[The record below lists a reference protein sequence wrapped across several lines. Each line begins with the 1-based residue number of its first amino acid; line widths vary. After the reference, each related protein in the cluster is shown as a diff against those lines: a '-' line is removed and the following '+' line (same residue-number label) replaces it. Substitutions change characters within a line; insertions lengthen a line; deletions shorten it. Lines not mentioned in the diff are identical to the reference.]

1 MYLYCII
8 IIWLVDFGEVMRLSD
23 EAKKKLLLGVGK
35 TYEAY
40 LALDCT
46 ESCKIFDGQSF
57 VDFTGKMR
65 TANELKKQVKVGE
78 TDYTICIQ
86 NLENGS
92 YSINIQ
98 PQNQHELM
106 TCKDLKDPDEK
117 KIVALLASQS
127 IEIDPTQPHPY
138 VTIYNDD
145 RTASIRIG
153 GDKLQLYHTH
163 LNTLYNIYER
173 IMAGDDISNLL
184 VALATGSGKTFVQ
197 ALWLVSLHIAG
208 MKGFFGVP
216 GRLENQFFDDLRRLL
231 PKEFVDEKIGRLGDP
246 KSDAGFLG
254 QEKDIVVG
262 NAFAALDDHFEQL
275 DKCDPN
281 EVMLSFDEQ
290 HLLMRVE
297 RRRLR
302 LIDISERFLSCFL
315 TATPNEETYN
325 LCGKTPI
332 ATMSNKQK
340 QEAGQGKIPKLVT
353 ITAKSASDKNA
364 NTRGFFNR
372 LARGFNIFLSDAI
385 QKQPTSAAIQ
395 VLDELPFMTQE
406 VDGKKQKPVQRK
418 MLFIVDDPDSLIN
431 ICHRVNNPNSRK
443 VYENGNLYSREEI
456 GKLLQIQDVDA
467 TLYEEEMEAR
477 GQNAIA
483 TQAIDGHLKSIIFHN
498 MIDYILTTALN
509 MSLIDLNRLRQ
520 ENPKLLLIYAK
531 LKFGKKGLNLSESE
545 KRELNQH
552 PFNLKDTKD
561 VSCANLSQSAFQL
574 LLKEKIDDEGAQEI
588 SRILAGIAE
597 TLQLKLKSEIVSTF
611 DKDKYLQNDPDDDEY
626 LYSLLSNAKD
636 CFEEYAQ
643 NHLVLCVMDDMRSKD
658 LPIEHDIEGKP
669 KPFWGMIE
677 DTYALYD
684 ENGMKSQKAKSRPLK
699 SIEALNPHV
708 QETRFSPNYAPIT
721 EAQADNYFKLGFV
734 GAYISNRKTE
744 GFNDLNLHTVVSV
757 CNDGGQRLNGPDK
770 LLQGL
775 GRNRGLDETI
785 EPLFIH
791 AIGHG
796 QLSPFDL
803 KNLDKEDYYKEYFQG
818 MRTFRDAYLKLLGNK
833 LAKDIIEEY
842 YAGVEPDGHFD
853 TEVFRKKIMHMIRED
868 LREINSLNNHEIK
881 ISRVQLRKVLTQ
893 AQKCLNEHLN
903 NIKKPN
909 RLSGFISFLGHLMN
923 AVASIIFWFGQR
935 GPQAELNAV
944 KQEELNEHDKIYK
957 KILSKTSFKQLS
969 KKLFVSSEIK
979 SLLNNQLD
987 LIPALIKKN
996 PKTYLKDELKTQT
1009 EQYENTTIK
1018 PLLLK
1023 FVKEEHQK
1031 SAKSALDKHPD
1042 LLGFLHRNEQ
1052 LLKKLNSDDLRETE
1066 VKKLLVE
1073 IFQQFDETKTWDESY
1088 FIDAIQLVKELKTKI
1103 HLGACELLTL
1113 EVCTQI
1119 SEGLTPEFI
1128 NNIKINMS
1136 PLLMPDDVEKLENG
1150 LTTEVGQEFFKKIL
1164 IGHRQFLRD
1173 ETDGIDISDANI
1185 LFDLFNQA
1193 LGENAIQHPA
1203 QLLEGYTQSMSQLQQ
1218 DLHNS
1223 PVQAMNEESF
1233 SELKN
1238 HFKES
1243 LIPAMI
1249 NLCPLE
1255 DRPGIIKG
1263 ITDEAIDAFI
1273 LNNLLTLQKMQKE
1286 QKSPEEIANF
1296 VLSSLTKSDIRSAQS
1311 PEIVQE
1317 QVQQSLKSV
1326 FTKWRDTSLS
1336 QLATNFFVGAAVLFG
1351 GAVSYMTEGKGKG
1364 KGLIESTQA
1373 EYLSYMVSDEVF
1385 LNAFSSLVP
1394 HEQYTTLRKKLS
1406 NNSSLSKN
1414 IAYQLMT
1421 LDQDSIDGTS
1431 LVAAVSR
1438 GSDIPMEFI
1447 AHKAKNAEEKISK
1460 MFAKKDTNPSALL
1473 KIETIEQLSSP
1484 TQKTL
1489 IPLLS
1494 KFIKDDELRTNF
1506 IAHCQTIGSA
1516 QLFDFMV
1523 LNEEKFKE
1531 LESQSEDFEGM
1542 KQPLIEIFNGLNA
1555 LGDPNS
1561 QLPDFT
1567 AEQLRDSKEL
1577 IDERTS
1583 SLKDLI
1589 ELETISQYLITT
1601 DFIDVLQLAYNQEDL
1616 EMIREV
1622 LRDPSI
1628 RTRIAKKL
1636 KNSADVPENFDVL
1649 FKAFAP
1655 NVLQH
1660 VLQLDSRLNQ
1670 FEEFLGDLA
1679 PEKEPLKHLDKD
1691 QVNNLIQEQL
1701 LVPLIHRLIKEE
1713 FLLTIGLFD
1722 EQELETLLS
1731 AMYERDP
1738 PIDAKK
1744 LIIFCDLLKNNK
1756 LDEIKDQFLLKEYDN
1771 FDDLPLTKVF
1781 EVTFNIH
1788 KEMIKCHCQF
1798 NQHGMRGERVCEE
1811 NPQDIP
1817 GYVECNNIQ
1826 PEIFSKLSSNIKNI
1840 SMNRDS
1846 AILSMSR
1853 RLFYL
1858 RSLQQGFPETNELHE
1873 RNHAAEIKHIQRI
1886 KEHILE
1892 PIRVRV
1898 GTPLFRKVLDPVIS
1912 GFKFAFGKLSDLLNG
1927 MFTKTDDKDQNNEW
1941 ALKRTQ
1947 DRKEA
1952 IEFVSTMNILKELP
1966 KEEAKQ
1972 PKSVMEAVDTL
1983 LPSPEN
1989 PSKTLQLPTPELR
2002 RRFIFS
2008 SSKTLRQKIKGN
2020 ENNEEQETSSSENL
2034 NQTTKP

>member
-1 MYLYCII
+1 M
-8 IIWLVDFGEVMRLSD
+8 MRLSQ
-23 EAKKKLLLGVGK
+23 EAKRNLLLGLRK
-35 TYEAY
+35 TYRAY

-46 ESCKIFDGQSF
+46 ESCKIFDGQSL
-57 VDFTGKMR
+57 VDFTRQMN
-65 TANELKKQVKVGE
+65 TANELEKQVKVGE
-78 TDYTICIQ
+78 TYYTICIQ

-117 KIVALLASQS
+117 KIVALLASQL

-138 VTIYNDD
+138 VTIDNDD
-145 RTASIRIG
+145 STASIRIG

-275 DKCDPN
+275 DKCDPD

-302 LIDISERFLSCFL
+302 LIDLSERFLSCFL

-325 LCGKTPI
+325 LCGKKPI

-364 NTRGFFNR
+364 NTKGFFNR

-406 VDGKKQKPVQRK
+406 VNGKSQKPVRRK

-431 ICHRVNNPNSRK
+431 ICHRVNHSDSRK

-456 GKLLQIQDVDA
+456 GELLQIQDVDA

-477 GQNAIA
+477 GKNAKD

-498 MIDYILTTALN
+498 MIDFILTSALD

-520 ENPKLLLIYAK
+520 ENPRLLLIYAR
-531 LKFGKKGLNLSESE
+531 LKFGEEISNLDKSTQSA
-545 KRELNQH
+545 LSQH
-552 PFNLKDTKD
+552 PFNLISK
-561 VSCANLSQSAFQL
+561 ANLSQVHFEN
-574 LLKEKIDDEGAQEI
+574 LLKEKIDAAGSQEI
-588 SRILAGIAE
+588 SSILAGIAE
-597 TLQLKLKSEIVSTF
+597 TLQQKLKSEIVSTF

-626 LYSLLSNAKD
+626 MYSLLSNTKNRFEDYAKK
-636 CFEEYAQ
+636 
-643 NHLVLCVMDDMRSKD
+643 HLVLGVMDDMRSKD

-669 KPFWGMIE
+669 KPFWGMTE

-708 QETRFSPNYAPIT
+708 EETRFQPNYSNIT
-721 EAQADNYFKLGFV
+721 EEQADNYFKLGFV
-734 GAYISNRKTE
+734 GVYVSNRKTE

-796 QLSPFDL
+796 QRSPFDL
-803 KNLDKEDYYKEYFQG
+803 KNLDKEDYYNEYFQG
-818 MRTFRDAYLKLLGNK
+818 MRTFRDAFLKLLGDK
-833 LAKDIIEEY
+833 LGKDIIQEY

-893 AQKCLNEHLN
+893 AQKHLNEHLD

-909 RLSGFISFLGHLMN
+909 RLSRFVSVLGNLMN
-923 AVASIIFWFGQR
+923 AVASIIFWLGQR
-935 GPQAELNAV
+935 GPRSELNAV
-944 KQEELNEHDKIYK
+944 KQEELNEYDKIYK

-979 SLLNNQLD
+979 SLLNNQRD
-987 LIPALIKKN
+987 LIQALIKKN
-996 PKTYLKDELKTQT
+996 PKTYLKDDLKTET

-1023 FVKEEHQK
+1023 FVKEEHQDI
-1031 SAKSALDKHPD
+1031 AKSALDKHPD

-1052 LLKKLNSDDLRETE
+1052 LLKKLNSDDLSETE

-1088 FIDAIQLVKELKTKI
+1088 FLDVIKLVKELKIKI
-1103 HLGACELLTL
+1103 NQGPAALLTNK
-1113 EVCTQI
+1113 VCTQI
-1119 SEGLTPEFI
+1119 SEGLTPQFI
-1128 NNIKINMS
+1128 ADIIKNMS
-1136 PLLMPDDVEKLENG
+1136 PLLMFDDVEKLENG
-1150 LTTEVGQEFFKKIL
+1150 LTTAVGQEFFKKIL
-1164 IGHRQFLRD
+1164 IGHRQFLRG
-1173 ETDGIDISDANI
+1173 EPDGIDISDANI
-1185 LFDLFNQA
+1185 LFDLFNRA
-1193 LGENAIQHPA
+1193 LGVNAIQHPS
-1203 QLLEGYTQSMSQLQQ
+1203 QLLESYTQSMSQLQQ
-1218 DLHNS
+1218 DLQNS

-1233 SELKN
+1233 SELKS

-1243 LIPAMI
+1243 LLPAMI

-1255 DRPGIIKG
+1255 VRPGIIKD

-1273 LNNLLTLQKMQKE
+1273 LTDLLTLQQMQEE

-1296 VLSSLTKSDIRSAQS
+1296 VLSSLTKSDIRSAQP

-1317 QVQQSLKSV
+1317 QVRISLESA
-1326 FTKWRDTSLS
+1326 FTEWKKPTFFEGGTALLGVALS
-1336 QLATNFFVGAAVLFG
+1336 WVMG
-1351 GAVSYMTEGKGKG
+1351 GGELYELTKIKYVAKR
-1364 KGLIESTQA
+1364 
-1373 EYLSYMVSDEVF
+1373 VSDEKF
-1385 LNAFSSLVP
+1385 LENFSSLVP
-1394 HEQYTTLRKKLS
+1394 YQQYQNLRTELLADPERYKD
-1406 NNSSLSKN
+1406 
-1414 IAYQLMT
+1414 IARELMK
-1421 LDQDSIDGTS
+1421 LDQDTSDGKS

-1438 GSDIPMEFI
+1438 GSGVQMDFI
-1447 AHKAKNAEEKISK
+1447 AHKAKDAEEKISE

-1473 KIETIEQLSSP
+1473 KFEMIEQLSSP

-1489 IPLLS
+1489 LPLLA

-1506 IAHCQTIGSA
+1506 IAHCKTIGPA

-1523 LNEEKFKE
+1523 LNEAKFKE

-1542 KQPLIEIFNGLNA
+1542 KKPLIDLFNGLKA
-1555 LGDPNS
+1555 IGEENS
-1561 QLPDFT
+1561 RLPDFT

-1583 SLKDLI
+1583 ILKDLI
-1589 ELETISQYLITT
+1589 ELETISQYLTTT

-1616 EMIREV
+1616 EKILEV
-1622 LRDPSI
+1622 LRDPLI
-1628 RTRIAKKL
+1628 RSEIAKKL
-1636 KNSADVPENFDVL
+1636 KNSADVTENFDVM
-1649 FKAFAP
+1649 FEDSAP
-1655 NVLQH
+1655 D
-1660 VLQLDSRLNQ
+1660 VLQLDFRFNK
-1670 FEEFLGDLA
+1670 FETSLGNLA
-1679 PEKEPLKHLDKD
+1679 PEKAPLTHLDKD
-1691 QVNNLIQEQL
+1691 QLNNLIQKQL
-1701 LVPLIHRLIKEE
+1701 LVPLTHRLIKEE

-1731 AMYERDP
+1731 VMYEGAP
-1738 PIDAKK
+1738 PISATR
-1744 LIIFCDLLKNNK
+1744 LITFCELLKNNQ
-1756 LDEIKDQFLLKEYDN
+1756 LDEIKDQFLLKEDDDFDN
-1771 FDDLPLTKVF
+1771 LPLTKVF

-1811 NPQDIP
+1811 NPRDIP
-1817 GYVECNNIQ
+1817 GYVGLNDTK
-1826 PEIFSKLSSNIKNI
+1826 PEIFSQLSSNIQNI

-1873 RNHAAEIKHIQRI
+1873 RNHADEIKHIQRI
-1886 KEHILE
+1886 KDHILE
-1892 PIRVRV
+1892 PVRVRV
-1898 GTPLFRKVLDPVIS
+1898 GAPLFSKVLDSVTS

-1941 ALKRTQ
+1941 ASKRTQ

-1952 IEFVSTMNILKELP
+1952 IEFVSTVNILQELS
-1966 KEEAKQ
+1966 KKKAKQ
-1972 PKSVMEAVDTL
+1972 PDSVMEAVDEL
-1983 LPSPEN
+1983 LPLPEN
-1989 PSKTLQLPTPELR
+1989 PSKTLQLSTPELR
-2002 RRFIFS
+2002 RDSIFS
-2008 SSKTLRQKIKGN
+2008 SSEILRQKVKGN
-2020 ENNEEQETSSSENL
+2020 ENNEEQETENSPK
-2034 NQTTKP
+2034 NQKS